1 MKTKAKRVI
10 SLLIKPVSNG
20 NSIFFAMMYLL
31 GLTSIILEPWNGSRE
46 MMTLEL
52 FSDLY
57 ILCAL
62 LQLIPHR
69 LRHFARISLA
79 IAFYILSVIDM
90 FCYKELSTPITPTLT
105 MLFLQTNMREASE
118 VLTAYATGKNLS
130 FPLLLIILQF
140 AAGMYILCRKKFE
153 EKARTLFFGI
163 REKSKIIAKTLFL
176 AVVAAGFLT
185 GAENKCYMYYRIVR
199 QYSELEMVKVR
210 EFRTSTHFYLPVY
223 RLAFSFAE
231 ISRMKREM
239 SEYESNIHN
248 TQVDSTSYISPHI
261 VVIIGESYNRH
272 HSSLYGYGKMT
283 TPRQLERM
291 RKGELAV
298 FKDIISTWNMTS
310 ESLKNVF
317 SSHSIGQSGT
327 WASAPPFP
335 AVFKAAGY
343 CTTFVSNQY
352 VLGNNGFSDF
362 TEDIFFNNP
371 QTSSLL
377 FDRRNPSVH
386 QYDISLISDYRKYAE
401 KKLPRLDIFH
411 LLGSHSDYK
420 ERYPAGF
427 GIFSEKDY
435 RRADLGKNERQIIA
449 DYDNAV
455 RYNDMVV
462 DSILRLFENEDA
474 IVIYVPDHGERVF
487 DSSNQWGR
495 NLSWKKGD
503 IRQQFDIP
511 FWIWSSQQYR
521 TKHRALWERIMKS
534 TGKRGMT
541 DTLPQILYHIA
552 GISTKWYFPQMDI
565 ISDDY
570 NPDRKRIIREEKDY
584 DKICNATRK

>member
-1 MKTKAKRVI
+1 MKTKAKRII
-10 SLLIKPVSNG
+10 SLLMKPVGEG
-20 NSIFFAMMYLL
+20 NSMFFALMFLL
-31 GLTSIILEPWNGSRE
+31 GLTSIILEPWNGNRE
-46 MMTLEL
+46 LMALEL

-62 LQLIPHR
+62 LLLIPR
-69 LRHFARISLA
+69 KFKPFARISLA
-79 IAFYILSVIDM
+79 LFFYILSVIDM

-105 MLFLQTNMREASE
+105 MLLLQTNMREASE
-118 VLTAYATGKNLS
+118 VFTAYATGKSLS
-130 FPLLLIILQF
+130 FPLLFIILQF
-140 AAGMYILCRKKFE
+140 AAGMYTLCCKKFE
-153 EKARTLFFGI
+153 EKARKLLCGI
-163 REKSKIIAKTLFL
+163 REMTRHIAKTLFL
-176 AVVAAGFLT
+176 VVVATGILT

-199 QYSELEMVKVR
+199 QYSELETIKVR

-239 SEYESNIHN
+239 LEYDRGIHN
-248 TQVDSTSYISPHI
+248 TQVYSTACTSPHI

-272 HSSLYGYGKMT
+272 HSSLYGYRKMT

-291 RKGELAV
+291 RKGEMAV
-298 FKDIISTWNMTS
+298 FKDIISSWNMTS

-317 SSHSIGQSGT
+317 SSHCIGQSGT
-327 WASAPPFP
+327 WASAPSFP

-371 QTSSLL
+371 KTSPLL

-386 QYDISLISDYRKYAE
+386 QYDLSLIDDYTKYAE

-420 ERYPAGF
+420 QRYPAGF
-427 GIFSEKDY
+427 GIFSAKDY
-435 RRADLGKNERQIIA
+435 RRADLGANERQIIA

-462 DSILRLFENEDA
+462 DSILSLFETGDA
-474 IVIYVPDHGERVF
+474 IVVYVPDHGERVF
-487 DSSNQWGR
+487 DSSSEWGR
-495 NLSWKKGD
+495 NLSWEKGD

-511 FWIWSSQQYR
+511 FWIWGSKQYR

-552 GISTKWYFPQMDI
+552 GINTKWYFPQMDI

-570 NPDRKRIIREEKDY
+570 NANRKRIIREEKDY
-584 DKICNATRK
+584 DKICNTARK